1 MTRAGSVFTRCWPR
15 AGGRCWPRSCGPA
28 MPAPITPRIIC
39 GCSSWRSSSSRPGRL
54 RGRSSRARIRPAPV
68 TRSPTRVARRGCA
81 LRWGTPSTSGC
92 AGRSSR
98 GRSRRGGPRS
108 PLDRQP
114 REGARVAEL
123 TGQVAL
129 DAWPQ
134 DPRLI
139 VRRERPH
146 PGAQL
151 SFSDHDGHRFQ
162 AILTDQPDP
171 EIAGL
176 ERRHRQRAHVEDRIR
191 DDKDTGLPKLPFKP
205 FALNQVWLEIVML
218 AHDLIVWTQAVLL
231 DGELATAEPKR
242 LRYRLLHVAARLAF
256 HGRRGRLRLQHDW
269 PWATQLAAAFTR
281 LKTLPIPD
289 RLTAA
294 A

>member
-1 MTRAGSVFTRCWPR
+1 MTRAGSVFPRCWPR

-151 SFSDHDGHRFQ
+151 SFTDVDGHRFECF
-162 AILTDQPDP
+162 ITDQADRDL
-171 EIAGL
+171 AGL
-176 ERRHRQRAHVEDRIR
+176 QTRHRAHASVEDRVR
-191 DDKDTGLPKLPFKP
+191 DRKSTGLSNLPFSAFEP
-205 FALNQVWLEIVML
+205 NQAWLEAALV
-218 AHDLIVWTQAVLL
+218 AHDLTVWTQQLL
-231 DGELATAEPKR
+231 FDGEHAVCEPKR
-242 LRYRLLHVAARLAF
+242 LRYRLLHVA
-256 HGRRGRLRLQHDW
+256 GRLPRHARRLTLHLPADW
-269 PWATQLAAAFTR
+269 PWAAAVTTAFKRLAA
-281 LKTLPIPD
+281 LPS
-289 RLTAA
+289 
-294 A
+294 